1 MPEDTPSAI
10 SALQQISLLL
20 IASSLGF
27 CNFLERMAIK
37 ARCGMRVMK
46 QTTNTI
52 DVLYMA
58 IFSLIQENL
67 PREAEQTKVFIHY
80 WSMRCGWFCS
90 VTMCGKS
97 CSFFSFFFWIFLVG
111 LWLIMYPVIGHES
124 ACINW
129 WGNYEL
135 PSLVWY
141 LKMHV
146 LTVNTNSIY
155 DFFFL
160 IKFQPLNDLDLR
172 VVIASGPYK
181 WRRISFLL
189 LSWTHVSFSLP
200 LSLCIFLS
208 IHLFLYLSIHLSLF
222 QFSILPIWVVSERE
236 SLFSSFHEHLSLSLS
251 LSSSSLSISLSPS
264 VLNCSH
270 LGCISSDFIN

>member
-208 IHLFLYLSIHLSLF
+208 IHLFLYLSIHLSVSFSSQFF
-222 QFSILPIWVVSERE
+222 QFGL
-236 SLFSSFHEHLSLSLS
+236 
-251 LSSSSLSISLSPS
+251 
-264 VLNCSH
+264 
-270 LGCISSDFIN
+270 